1 MMKVQKKLV
10 KLIIILITSL
20 KVFGFMTIPVLADG
34 ENRGG
39 LRINTERIIK
49 GQSENIELRE
59 TELERI
65 FPTLFT
71 DETKEMIEKT
81 EQLNKNNLEELEKSI
96 FSQDLDGNTMVEE
109 VKNALFTEEYSVA
122 VSGSNQDEEDASSDG
137 IVSTTI
143 LTVFSGLG
151 LLLLVGLY
159 TGMRSLYD

>member
-1 MMKVQKKLV
+1 MKVQKKLV